1 MILKSERCSKSP
13 NLQRPDN
20 KMRALMI
27 EMSAT
32 LTVAIA
38 SGMKLAMSI
47 GQRGVTEGMDVH
59 RGRQNNGK
67 NTAKMRKRV
76 AVRVT
81 NTEKK
86 VASTRRVSIVV
97 GNHLR
102 ERTLQMTLKHD
113 AFLFAQKIGNRTL
126 EPAGMSIRETQAWC
140 YGQNNSSL
148 GSWTIWKSAE

>member
-1 MILKSERCSKSP
+1 
-13 NLQRPDN
+13 
-20 KMRALMI
+20 MI

-102 ERTLQMTLKHD
+102 ERTLQMTLKTLTEARLTIARELRLKD
-113 AFLFAQKIGNRTL
+113 KARQLAFHQPGRCLL
-126 EPAGMSIRETQAWC
+126 S
-140 YGQNNSSL
+140 SSL
-148 GSWTIWKSAE
+148 KWPLHTPKWDCFGFDSLSDIARPIY